1 MSRRPIWRYAQED
14 GCQSIAHK
22 DVSGFASD
30 MVWVAVIE
38 TGGVV
43 KEGDYESL
51 PLCKP
56 SLLVGPFRVWK
67 ILIRFIV
74 RSAGY

>member
-51 PLCKP
+51 PLLPCKR
-56 SLLVGPFRVWK
+56 LT
-67 ILIRFIV
+67 
-74 RSAGY
+74 A